1 MQADEEHA
9 VEASHW
15 RRVREADIEGEGTET
30 DEIGG
35 AGVYLDEML
44 AEALS
49 EEYGGNIG
57 TAVTEG

>member
-1 MQADEEHA
+1 MGEE
-9 VEASHW
+9 
-15 RRVREADIEGEGTET
+15 TET
-30 DEIGG
+30 NEIGG

>member
-1 MQADEEHA
+1 MGEE
-9 VEASHW
+9 
-15 RRVREADIEGEGTET
+15 TET

-49 EEYGGNIG
+49 EEYGSNIG
-57 TAVTEG
+57 TATREG